1 MRTEGQTKFLLPK
14 GEFRKRG
21 IYVFF
26 FVQSL
31 GIIIQEVVHRL
42 PSRSTKRLDGR
53 NPLPDKFMDVFP
65 GLAQYGL
72 ENLVDPVPD
81 LFPGKAIKR
90 IGRDDLSPPVS
101 LHYRK
106 TFRHPANRNSFPDT
120 IAEKGDPCCK

>member
-1 MRTEGQTKFLLPK
+1 MRTEGQTGFLLPK

-21 IYVFF
+21 IYVSF

-31 GIIIQEVVHRL
+31 GIVIQEVVHRL

-65 GLAQYGL
+65 GFAQYGL

-81 LFPGKAIKR
+81 LFP
-90 IGRDDLSPPVS
+90 
-101 LHYRK
+101 
-106 TFRHPANRNSFPDT
+106 DT